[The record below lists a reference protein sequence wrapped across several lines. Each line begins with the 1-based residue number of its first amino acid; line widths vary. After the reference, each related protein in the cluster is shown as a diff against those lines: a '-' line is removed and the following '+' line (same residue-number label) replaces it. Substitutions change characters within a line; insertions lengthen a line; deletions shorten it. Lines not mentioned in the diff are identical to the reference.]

1 MRYIVA
7 CHVWTHDDQLD
18 SVLAAGRVADQAQ
31 VTFEL
36 VYACAG
42 RFHDRGNPRVVWLGI
57 GAGKPELA
65 TLAGAVTDELRRR
78 DLEFDGRPFAPHLT
92 LARVRKEASGPEGRS
107 VASAVAE
114 LVVPR
119 LRTPVDRSAVVES
132 VLAAPR

>member
-78 DLEFDGRPFAPHLT
+78 DLKFDDRPFAPHLT
-92 LARVRKEASGPEGRS
+92 LARVRKEASGPEGRN
-107 VASAVAE
+107 VAAASDQLASTYLWTPIHPIVICE
-114 LVVPR
+114 L
-119 LRTPVDRSAVVES
+119 A
-132 VLAAPR
+132 

>member
-78 DLEFDGRPFAPHLT
+78 DLKFDDRPFAPHLT
-92 LARVRKEASGPEGRS
+92 LARVRKEASGAEGRT
-107 VASAVAE
+107 VAAAVDE
-114 LVVPR
+114 LVVPE
-119 LRTPVDRSAVVES
+119 LRAPGDPRPIVASA
-132 VLAAPR
+132 LA